1 MKTILIIDDNNIFLE
16 NLSEFFEIEGYKTL
30 ISNNGKHGV
39 QLALEFKPDIIICDV
54 LMPEMTGHQVLDTLL
69 ASSDK
74 FDIPFIFS
82 TSLSET
88 IDRIET
94 LKLGADDYLVKPYDL
109 ESLLLMTEKCIKNGS
124 KRNVFNS

>member
-1 MKTILIIDDNNIFLE
+1 MKTILIIDDNKNFLE

-30 ISNNGKHGV
+30 ISTNGKDGV
-39 QLALEFKPDIIICDV
+39 KLAQEFKPDLIICDV
-54 LMPEMTGHQVLDTLL
+54 LMPEMTGHQVLNTLL

-82 TSLSET
+82 TSLSEN

-94 LKLGADDYLVKPYDL
+94 LKLGADDYLVKPYGL
-109 ESLLLMTEKCIKNGS
+109 EVLLSMAEKWIQKY
-124 KRNVFNS
+124 

>member
-1 MKTILIIDDNNIFLE
+1 MKTILIIDDNKNFLE

-30 ISNNGKHGV
+30 ISTNGKDGV
-39 QLALEFKPDIIICDV
+39 KLAQEFKPDLIICDV
-54 LMPEMTGHQVLDTLL
+54 LMPEMTGHQVLNTLL

-82 TSLSET
+82 TSLSEN

-94 LKLGADDYLVKPYDL
+94 LKLGADDYLVKPYGL
-109 ESLLLMTEKCIKNGS
+109 EVLLSMAENWIQK
-124 KRNVFNS
+124 